1 MKVYPAR
8 NSDAADS
15 AIKHVTMMGANKWDG
30 NHVILREG
38 CNQLMIASCGLKFWR
53 TEDKKSRLSEP

>member
-1 MKVYPAR
+1 MKVHSAR

-30 NHVILREG
+30 NHVILRD
-38 CNQLMIASCGLKFWR
+38 QLMIVSCGLKFSGGR
-53 TEDKKSRLSEP
+53 RIQKIEIV